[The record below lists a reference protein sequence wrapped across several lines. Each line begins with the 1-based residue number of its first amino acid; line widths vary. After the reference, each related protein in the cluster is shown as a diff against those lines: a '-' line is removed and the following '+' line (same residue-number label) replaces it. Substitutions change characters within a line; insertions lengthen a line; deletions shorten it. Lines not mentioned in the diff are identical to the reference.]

1 MDRQDKLRERYEDD
15 LLALL
20 MDSLLE
26 EEGQALLE
34 EIERLNA
41 DPDAAIPA
49 GLDKKCRAL
58 LQSAFPD
65 KPIKKPKWMTGKI
78 LKRVLIAAVLAATM
92 LVTAYAAVPEF
103 RVGVLNLFLEIKEYG
118 TYFFFYSN
126 EANTPAP
133 ALASSGPLIIKD
145 GMPFKFSYVP
155 DGYEL
160 FRQEAVDFGA
170 NGTDFYCGYYCTAK
184 EAEVYF
190 EITPISEGTRT
201 LIDTEDAT
209 ITDINI
215 HGYEGQLIEKI
226 DLRTG
231 KECFMYLW
239 FDLDNRLM
247 FYYSSHGIPFEESQ
261 RIFDGIVI
269 YE

>member
-1 MDRQDKLRERYEDD
+1 MNRQDKLKERYEDD

-26 EEGQALLE
+26 EEGQSLLE
-34 EIERLNA
+34 ENERLNA

-49 GLDKKCRAL
+49 GLDEKCRTL
-58 LQSAFPD
+58 LQSAFLD
-65 KPIKKPKWMTGKI
+65 KPIKKPERVTWKI

-92 LVTAYAAVPEF
+92 FVTAYAAVPEF
-103 RVGVLNLFLEIKEYG
+103 RAGVLNFFTRVEKIG
-118 TYFFFYSN
+118 TYYFFYSS
-126 EANTPAP
+126 EADTPIPAP
-133 ALASSGPLIIKD
+133 SSSFV
-145 GMPFKFSYVP
+145 MPFEFSYVP

-160 FRQEAVDFGA
+160 FRREAVDLGA
-170 NGTDFYCGYYCTAK
+170 NGITFYCGYYCTDK
-184 EAEVYF
+184 GAEVYF
-190 EITPISEGTRT
+190 EIMPISEGTRT

-209 ITDINI
+209 ITNVNI
-215 HGYEGQLIEKI
+215 HGYEGQLIEKK
-226 DLRTG
+226 DSRTG
-231 KECFMYLW
+231 KEHFMYLW

-247 FYYSSHGIPFEESQ
+247 FHYASLGIPLEESQ